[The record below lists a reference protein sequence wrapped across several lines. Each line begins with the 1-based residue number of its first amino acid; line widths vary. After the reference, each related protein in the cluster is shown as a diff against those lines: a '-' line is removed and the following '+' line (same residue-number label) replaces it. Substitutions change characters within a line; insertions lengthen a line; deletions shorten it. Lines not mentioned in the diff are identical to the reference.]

1 MELAFAAVQ
10 EQAPGAKWQALFR
23 ARWPAYKA
31 WYLAE
36 GIAARPTYLQCRTAL
51 RRHMPEL
58 MPIYERLCALAG
70 GSDLSARFLS
80 LYRPPAYISG
90 CSQAVWRG
98 GEPVLV
104 RNYDYDPRLCDGLIM
119 DTAWSDG
126 RVIASVDSLWGCLDG
141 MNEAGLAVSLSFGGR
156 RAIGDGFGIPIVL
169 RYVLEFCRTAAE
181 AAEVLRRVPT
191 HMAYNV
197 TAIDRAG
204 AFFTARVAP
213 DRPAE
218 ISQAPVATNH
228 QGAIEWQRH
237 ADATASL
244 ERERF
249 LSSLLSKPTI
259 SAPQLADAFLRPP
272 LHSSAYER
280 GFGTL
285 YTAIYRPLRGEVE
298 YRWPDVSW
306 TFSFAAFGEGV
317 KRIHLRSDTAQPVA
331 AALTGGDADA

>member
-1 MELAFAAVQ
+1 MELDFEAVS
-10 EQAPGAKWQALFR
+10 EGAPGARWQALFR

-58 MPIYERLCALAG
+58 MPTYERLCALAG

-80 LYRPPAYISG
+80 LYRPPPYISG

-104 RNYDYDPRLCDGLIM
+104 RNYDYDPRLCDGLIL
-119 DTAWSDG
+119 DTAWSG
-126 RVIASVDSLWGCLDG
+126 GHVIASIDCLWGCLDG

-156 RAIGDGFGIPIVL
+156 RAVGDGFGIPIVL

-181 AAEVLRRVPT
+181 AAEVLQRVPT

-197 TAIDRAG
+197 TAIDRTG
-204 AFFTARVAP
+204 AFFTAQLSP
-213 DRPAE
+213 DRPALVD
-218 ISQAPVATNH
+218 QAPLATNH
-228 QGAIEWQRH
+228 QGDIEWQRH
-237 ADATASL
+237 ADATASV

-249 LSSLLSKPTI
+249 LVAPAVEASDERAAAGRCLPPAAASFEGLRAWLRHAVYGDLPASARRGRVSLAGGL
-259 SAPQLADAFLRPP
+259 LDLLLRR
-272 LHSSAYER
+272 LRGRCETHSSPV
-280 GFGTL
+280 G
-285 YTAIYRPLRGEVE
+285 
-298 YRWPDVSW
+298 DHVSD
-306 TFSFAAFGEGV
+306 SRNRAAG
-317 KRIHLRSDTAQPVA
+317 RA
-331 AALTGGDADA
+331 

>member
-1 MELAFAAVQ
+1 MELVFAAVQ
-10 EQAPGAKWQALFR
+10 ERAPGARWQSLFR

-36 GIAARPTYLQCRTAL
+36 GVAARPTWLQCRTAL

-58 MPIYERLCALAG
+58 MPVYERLCALAG

-80 LYRPPAYISG
+80 LYRPPPYITG
-90 CSQAVWRG
+90 CSQAVWRA

-104 RNYDYDPRLCDGLIM
+104 RNYDYEPRLCDALIA
-119 DTAWSDG
+119 DTAWSER
-126 RVIASVDSLWGCLDG
+126 RVIASVDCLWGCLDG
-141 MNEAGLAVSLSFGGR
+141 MNESGLAVSLSFGGR
-156 RAIGDGFGIPIVL
+156 QAVGDGFGIPIVL

-181 AAEVLRRVPT
+181 AAEVLRRVPS

-197 TAIDRAG
+197 TAIDRTG
-204 AFFTARVAP
+204 AFFTAHLAP

-237 ADATASL
+237 ADATGSV

-249 LSSLLSKPTI
+249 LVSLLGEPAM
-259 SAPQLADAFLRPP
+259 SAPKLAGAFLRAP
-272 LHSSAYER
+272 LHSSAYGQ

-285 YTAIYRPLRGEVE
+285 YTAIYRPGRGEVE
-298 YRWPDVSW
+298 YRWPEQSW
-306 TFSFAAFGEGV
+306 KLSFASFAEGERRV
-317 KRIHLRSDTAQPVA
+317 RLAPVPA
-331 AALTGGDADA
+331 

>member
-1 MELAFAAVQ
+1 MELVFAAVQ
-10 EQAPGAKWQALFR
+10 EQAPGDRWQSLFR
-23 ARWPAYKA
+23 PRWPAYKT

-58 MPIYERLCALAG
+58 TPLYERLCALAG

-80 LYRPPAYISG
+80 LYRPPSYISG

-104 RNYDYDPRLCDGLIM
+104 RNYDFDPRLCDALIM
-119 DTAWSDG
+119 DTAWSNG
-126 RVIASVDSLWGCLDG
+126 RVIASVDCLWGCLDG
-141 MNEAGLAVSLSFGGR
+141 MNQAGLAVSLSFGGR
-156 RAIGDGFGIPIVL
+156 RTVGDGFGIPIVL
-169 RYVLEFCRTAAE
+169 RYVLEFCRTAAQ

-191 HMAYNV
+191 HMDYNV
-197 TAIDRAG
+197 TALDRTG
-204 AFFTARVAP
+204 AFFTAQLSP
-213 DRPAE
+213 DRPAL

-228 QGAIEWQRH
+228 QGEVEWQGH

-249 LSSLLSKPTI
+249 LSDLLAQPATT
-259 SAPQLADAFLRPP
+259 APKLADAFLRQP

-285 YTAIYRPLRGEVE
+285 YTAIYRPARGEVE
-298 YRWPDVSW
+298 YRWPNFPGPCHSQASPKASDA
-306 TFSFAAFGEGV
+306 FAS
-317 KRIHLRSDTAQPVA
+317 RPRRRSRWLQRAP
-331 AALTGGDADA
+331 